1 MTERPQTNKEN
12 PRPPAVLDRV
22 TKPAGVL
29 PKNIQTWVILGVA
42 LLMIVVLAID
52 TPQRTTPPAERPAE
66 LKSVIDPN
74 ESRIQEYR
82 RRIEERAQRLAA
94 ERARLEQA
102 QQALGA
108 QPEPLADPANSYP
121 PPQYRRERVSRE
133 RSSVERDKEERA
145 YQALF
150 ASNVAQ
156 SFRPKPERKDTP
168 FATQNPPSLSA
179 LIPPTAGPDYRQPP
193 LPFYVSASG
202 PVPPSP
208 QQVPNP
214 QSPAEDLAAAQ
225 EPIAEENAEPTATK
239 RSRPPALKDTSGADG
254 KHYPLFEGT
263 VLESV
268 LTNRLTGSFAGP
280 VNCMLTEDVYSRDRQ
295 RLLIPK
301 GSRILGEVR
310 EVDQLGQERLA
321 VVFHRIIMPDGFS
334 LDLDQFQGLNQIGET
349 GLKDKV
355 DRHYLRLFGVS
366 LAIGAIAGLAQAGTR
381 YGNDYSAGD
390 AYRQG
395 VSRSV
400 SASSLQI
407 LNRYLNVLPTFTVR
421 EGHRIKILLAGDLLV
436 PAYTDHPG
444 PSDF

>member
-1 MTERPQTNKEN
+1 MTEKPQTNQEN

-52 TPQRTTPPAERPAE
+52 TPQRTAPPAEGPAE
-66 LKSVIDPN
+66 VKSVIDPN

-102 QQALGA
+102 QQSLGA

-121 PPQYRRERVSRE
+121 PPQYRPERVSRE

-156 SFRPKPERKDTP
+156 SYRPKPEQKDTL

-179 LIPPTAGPDYRQPP
+179 LIPPTAGPDYRQSP
-193 LPFYVSASG
+193 LPFYVPASG

-208 QQVPNP
+208 QVPNP
-214 QSPAEDLAAAQ
+214 ASPAEEVAAAQ
-225 EPIAEENAEPTATK
+225 EPIAEPNAEPTATK
-239 RSRPPALKDTSGADG
+239 RRRPPVLKDTSEADR
-254 KHYPLFEGT
+254 KQYRLFEGT

-310 EVDQLGQERLA
+310 
-321 VVFHRIIMPDGFS
+321 
-334 LDLDQFQGLNQIGET
+334 T
-349 GLKDKV
+349 
-355 DRHYLRLFGVS
+355 
-366 LAIGAIAGLAQAGTR
+366 
-381 YGNDYSAGD
+381 
-390 AYRQG
+390 
-395 VSRSV
+395 SRSTGPGTPRGRLSSDHHAGRILARSRPV
-400 SASSLQI
+400 SGPQS
-407 LNRYLNVLPTFTVR
+407 NRRNRSQGQGGSPLPETLRSVV
-421 EGHRIKILLAGDLLV
+421 GHRRHCRSG
-436 PAYTDHPG
+436 PG
-444 PSDF
+444 RDPLRK